1 MMGRPVDPRAELSI
15 RPKICSSTRLA
26 AADTFVKRTATSTRT
41 PSSTSVVDIDIDMKG
56 GGERDMSMSLVVKSG
71 EEGEGGPDDDIAS
84 LAEYSQEKLYRELPG
99 CRPEGTSA
107 GVKTVD

>member
-1 MMGRPVDPRAELSI
+1 MERFSIDAVIDTSLSPKVKTVGSPIPTELV
-15 RPKICSSTRLA
+15 C
-26 AADTFVKRTATSTRT
+26 TSAGSRKM
-41 PSSTSVVDIDIDMKG
+41 SRCLQKG